1 MHNNR
6 YTIIDLGSNS
16 FHMLTVRKTDDGF
29 NVFAKHKRKVRL
41 ASGLDK
47 NNILNDLTIQTGL
60 DCLRYFKEQLTHLQP
75 TKIIITATAALRLA
89 KNRQTFID
97 QGELI
102 IQHPI
107 NLISGIQEA
116 ETIYRGVAFMEKS
129 KQQLLIIDIGGAST
143 EMVVGKSN
151 NIILAQSFSM
161 GCVTWLN
168 DYFADGQLNN
178 INFDNAINAAR
189 NVLQKEKQKYKQQGW
204 SIAMGASG
212 TVQALQEINTLQQL
226 DQQVSLS
233 LLYQIKQQCIDNK
246 SIDQLRIDGLKES
259 RIPVFAS
266 GLSIL
271 LAIFEVFEIQE
282 LTPSR
287 GALREGLISILFNEN
302 NISDLNIKR
311 CTPYTN
317 SDN

>member
-1 MHNNR
+1 MHSNR

-16 FHMLTVRKTDDGF
+16 FHMLTVQKTADGF

-41 ASGLDK
+41 ASGLDD
-47 NNILNDLTIQTGL
+47 NNMLDDVTIQKGL
-60 DCLRYFKEQLTHLQP
+60 DCLRFFKEQLTHLQP
-75 TKIIITATAALRLA
+75 EKIVITATAALRLA
-89 KNRQTFID
+89 KNRQAFIE

-102 IQHPI
+102 IQQPI

-116 ETIYRGVAFMEKS
+116 ETIYRGAAFMEIS
-129 KQQLLIIDIGGAST
+129 KEQLLIIDIGGAST
-143 EMVVGKSN
+143 EIVIGKGN
-151 NIILAQSFSM
+151 DIILAESLSM

-178 INFDNAINAAR
+178 QNFDNAINAAK
-189 NVLQKEKQKYKQQGW
+189 NVLQEQKEKYKQQGW
-204 SIAMGASG
+204 SLAMGASG
-212 TVQALQEINTLQQL
+212 TVQALQEINTEQQL
-226 DQQVSLS
+226 DQQISLS
-233 LLYQIKQQCIDNK
+233 LLNQIKQQCIDNK

-302 NISDLNIKR
+302 NISDLKIKR
-311 CTPYTN
+311 CTP
-317 SDN
+317 